1 MRGITRTRPS
11 PALIVAVVALVAALV
26 GTAVAG
32 PGAST
37 SAITKAKVKKIA
49 NKQINKQLPWET
61 SDIADGAITTPKLA
75 SEAVSS
81 PKLGM
86 IHTRAVTQ
94 TVADGNYFEAT
105 ANCQSG
111 EKVISGGV
119 RWENPTLA
127 EFMPIHESYKDG
139 EGWHA
144 RVINNAGAPRT
155 VHIEA
160 YCLAA

>member
-1 MRGITRTRPS
+1 MRGIMRKRPS
-11 PALIVAVVALVAALV
+11 PAIVIAVVALVAALA

-32 PGAST
+32 PGATT
-37 SAITKAKVKKIA
+37 SKITRSKVKTIA

-61 SDIADGAITTPKLA
+61 GDIADGAVTTPKLA
-75 SEAVSS
+75 NGAVVS
-81 PKLGM
+81 PKLGT
-86 IHTRAVTQ
+86 IDTHSVTQ
-94 TVADGNYFEAT
+94 SVPDGEYFEAT
-105 ANCQSG
+105 ANCGSG